1 MRPVM
6 RSTLYAPGDQPDKL
20 AKALARGADGII
32 CDLEDAVAPA
42 AKESARSGVASF
54 VRTQTN
60 APCALL
66 VRINFGDLGIE
77 DLRALIPECGAN
89 LAGIYVPKVSSV
101 DELVRVDAEL
111 RNLETRTGIEP
122 GSIGVVALL
131 ETAQGI
137 LDARVIAAAPR
148 VRRLAIGE
156 ADLSAEL
163 GVELTLGDEREM
175 LVARTALV
183 LASAAAGIEPPV
195 GPVSTDFRDLD
206 ALRTSSEQLRR
217 LGFRG
222 RSCIHPAQVAIVND
236 VFTPTPVQIERARR
250 LVELYD
256 AAIAAGSGVIAD
268 DNGKMIDEAVVR
280 SARRT
285 VARPQHHNA
294 AASETIEGDAP

>member
-1 MRPVM
+1 M

-20 AKALARGADGII
+20 AKALTRSADGII
-32 CDLEDAVAPA
+32 CDLEDAVAPS

-54 VRTQTN
+54 IRAQTN
-60 APCALL
+60 AACALL

-77 DLRALIPECGAN
+77 DLRVLIPECGAY

-101 DELVRVDAEL
+101 DELARVHAEL
-111 RNLETRTGIEP
+111 HTLEVRAGIEP
-122 GSIGVVALL
+122 GSIGIVALL

-137 LDARVIAAAPR
+137 LDARAIAGAPR

-163 GVELTLGDEREM
+163 GVELTPGDEREM
-175 LVARTALV
+175 LVSRTALV

-195 GPVSTDFRDLD
+195 GPVFTDFRDLD

-222 RSCIHPAQVAIVND
+222 RSCIHPAQVPVVND
-236 VFTPTPVQIERARR
+236 VFTPTRAQIERARR

-256 AAIAAGSGVIAD
+256 AAIAAGTGAIAD

-280 SARRT
+280 SARRIVAQQDHHTAVAPAT
-285 VARPQHHNA
+285 VEG
-294 AASETIEGDAP
+294 ETPR